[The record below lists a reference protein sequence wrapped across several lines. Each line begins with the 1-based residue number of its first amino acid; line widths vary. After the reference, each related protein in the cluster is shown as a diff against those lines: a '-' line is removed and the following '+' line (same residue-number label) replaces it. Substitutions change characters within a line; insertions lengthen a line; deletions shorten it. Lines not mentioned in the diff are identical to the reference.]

1 MDFGAFSI
9 ISLIYVVIG
18 IRIVAQLIQNWSATW
33 DVRFTIADRQIVDQA
48 AFFVLIPISVALH
61 ELGHAVAVWAF
72 GGEVVDFG
80 FYGFAGYVSYNPVGF
95 SQVEQTI
102 VAAAGTIVNLVLCL
116 LALAVVFLKRPPLRA
131 AFNELL
137 LQFAVISGLNAFIV
151 YPLLDVASG
160 LNGDWRQM
168 YDSGVPWLS
177 AIIIVAQAAVL
188 FGGYW
193 LLTNPRM
200 KARAA
205 SLTDVPPGLERG
217 LLGGLKEGKVDAA
230 SLNPAEQVL
239 HEAIERVA
247 SGWQEPVRTGIQR
260 FPGGTAITLQWN
272 LGPRQY
278 VVAARTFANGTTDLV
293 TVPVTTATPDGARP
307 RVLHRWQMLP
317 GTDELTLGLRLAME
331 TAERES

>member
-18 IRIVAQLIQNWSATW
+18 VRIVAQLVQNWKAVW
-33 DVRFTIADRQIVDQA
+33 DHNFTIFDRQIVDQA
-48 AFFVLIPISVALH
+48 AFFVLIPVSVALH
-61 ELGHAVAVWAF
+61 ELGHAIAVWGF
-72 GGEVVDFG
+72 GGRVLDFG
-80 FYGFAGYVSYNPVGF
+80 FYGFAGYVSYSPRGF
-95 SQVEQTI
+95 SAEEQTI
-102 VAAAGTIVNLVLCL
+102 VAAAGTIVNLALCVI
-116 LALAVVFLKRPPLRA
+116 ALAVVFFRRPPMRA

-137 LQFAVISGLNAFIV
+137 IQFAIISGLNAFIV

-177 AIIIVAQAAVL
+177 AIIVLMQAAVL

-193 LLTNPRM
+193 LLTNPGM

-217 LLGGLKEGKVDAA
+217 ILGGLREGKVDPAR
-230 SLNPAEQVL
+230 LNPAEKVL
-239 HEAIERVA
+239 HEAIDRVS

-260 FPGGTAITLQWN
+260 FQGGTAITLQWN
-272 LGPRQY
+272 LGPRHY
-278 VVAARTFANGTTDLV
+278 VVAARTFANGSTDLV
-293 TVPVTTATPDGARP
+293 SIPTNSPAPEAARP
-307 RVLHRWQMLP
+307 RLLHRWQTLP
-317 GTDELTLGLRLAME
+317 STDELTLGLRLAME
-331 TAERES
+331 TAEREG